1 MRAGQA
7 GGKSGVC
14 GHSCR
19 NASLRARCVEHR
31 DRRETLSVE
40 LRHLRYFIAVA
51 EERSFTRAAERLWI
65 AQPGLSTHVRRL
77 ETELGVRLLDRHA
90 RGVEVT
96 DAGQRFLARARD
108 AVDAADR
115 ALALGDDLAEG
126 VVGAIRLG
134 IETSARW
141 RPTTELLA
149 SIRDERPGL
158 ELAIFE
164 ACGAP
169 LWRELRDRRLDAM
182 IASTH
187 FLSPDLSEAT
197 LGTEPW
203 VVLAGARHRLSGQG
217 PLAASELAGE
227 RFLVSDHPDAAA
239 HNRAV
244 ADVLRELDAAAKLI
258 RCGPDPSLVHA
269 AVADGS
275 GLALTTAP
283 GALLQDVSVRPL
295 IPEKRLSFA
304 LMWAD
309 DEASP
314 ALRAFVALAEQIA
327 DGCRS
332 RARPA
337 LVAA

>member
-1 MRAGQA
+1 
-7 GGKSGVC
+7 
-14 GHSCR
+14 
-19 NASLRARCVEHR
+19 
-31 DRRETLSVE
+31 LSVE

-96 DAGQRFLARARD
+96 DAGRRFLARARV
-108 AVDAADR
+108 AVAAADR

-126 VVGAIRLG
+126 LVGAIRLG
-134 IETSARW
+134 VETSVRW

-149 SIRDERPGL
+149 CIRDERPGL

-182 IASTH
+182 IAATH
-187 FLSPDLSEAT
+187 FLSPDLNEAT

-203 VVLAGARHRLSGQG
+203 VVLAGARHRLSGHG

-227 RFLVSDHPDAAA
+227 RVLIPDHTDAAA

-244 ADVLRELDAAAKLI
+244 VDVLRELDAAATLI
-258 RCGPDPSLVHA
+258 PCGPDPAMVHA
-269 AVADGS
+269 AVAEGS

-283 GALLQDVSVRPL
+283 GAVLQGVSARPL

-309 DEASP
+309 EEASP
-314 ALRAFVALAEQIA
+314 ALRTFIGLAEQIA
-327 DGCRS
+327 GGR
-332 RARPA
+332 RARGRPA